1 VKRHAPLRAVSL
13 GGLALALAVAGL
25 LSPWASPWPDGLERV
40 AERLGFQARAS
51 DRPVLAGPLPD
62 YQLPDAGEA
71 GWSTAAAG
79 VIGTLV
85 VFGGTCLLGYAL
97 TRRRPGE

>member
-1 VKRHAPLRAVSL
+1 LV
-13 GGLALALAVAGL
+13 LALAVAGL

-40 AERLGFQARAS
+40 AERLGFRARAS
-51 DRPVLAGPLPD
+51 EKPALAAPLPG
-62 YQLPDAGEA
+62 YHVPAAGET

-97 TRRRPGE
+97 ARRRPEK